1 MDIQVV
7 NNTRNG
13 RPDHPCLLP
22 SILRAS
28 PNSKTDCIGGLF
40 RQLGGSSWP
49 CALRTARNDNHT
61 PARTPLV
68 RTLERRYRLAL
79 GRVQGAVLHASVV
92 QVDLAVRILLPC
104 EGVLH
109 PVVVITLREVLA
121 SVRAARLLAVSGRN
135 GGLGPGDSSAAAH
148 VMFYH
153 PIRTRMSTNYGAPGS
168 RSDPSSRSCCGPS
181 CPLGRTSGRSP

>member
-1 MDIQVV
+1 MGGLTHASCNQSSV
-7 NNTRNG
+7 
-13 RPDHPCLLP
+13 LLP
-22 SILRAS
+22 TPKQTALEACSGISAA
-28 PNSKTDCIGGLF
+28 P
-40 RQLGGSSWP
+40 LGP
-49 CALRTARNDNHT
+49 CALRTTHDNHT
-61 PARTPLV
+61 SARTPLV

-109 PVVVITLREVLA
+109 PVVVVTLREVLA

-153 PIRTRMSTNYGAPGS
+153 PIRTRMSTDYGAPGS